1 MAWAQ
6 ETDFHVP
13 DSLMAKLKKNEDE
26 NAARAKVLCE
36 VLDYCNKQYNIKSC
50 YDYIIDLSEISD
62 KIGSLYYKAVS
73 DYYMGGYS
81 CEFEKYT
88 DAMMYFNRSLEAV
101 ETLKNSFD
109 KQELKAKLH
118 LAKSYCLMSL
128 HLYNDSYDQLQKG
141 LEITENNKDLLRIH
155 VGLLTNKSALIFNMG
170 KFDEAFAMM
179 KDAIAK
185 CKMTDAGPF
194 NLYSNISSY
203 YNQCGKFDEALLYCD
218 SAQLYFRKDNDIMKT
233 IIDRGGIYTNM
244 HKPHEAE
251 ECFLAVL
258 ESCSKLSNSNLIYS
272 NIGMSNI
279 KFQME
284 DYESSLEYV
293 DVALSLAHDNHFLK
307 YELSCLNN
315 KVGILRMMK
324 RYEEAFDVFDQ
335 FNMLNDSVNRISDIE
350 QIELNK
356 AQQEIRLMEDRLIVE
371 KEASKIRQRNIL
383 IISASLFVI
392 VIVILLSVYSEKKRK
407 EKYLSDE
414 LNLRNREITS
424 KSMSQI
430 QNNELLTEII
440 EKLERHESNPK
451 GSDNIRTIIKDLQKM
466 LNDGTKKD
474 FDYYFVQVHPEFY
487 EKLLA
492 DFPKLTQNE
501 LRLCAYIKANLNIK
515 DVANL
520 TNVSSESVKS
530 ARKRLRRQLGIVGDD
545 ISIVEF
551 LSKY

>member
-62 KIGSLYYKAVS
+62 KIGSIYYKAVS

-81 CEFEKYT
+81 CEFEKYA
-88 DAMMYFNRSLEAV
+88 DAMLYFNRSLEAV

-118 LAKSYCLMSL
+118 LAKGYSLML
-128 HLYNDSYDQLQKG
+128 LNMYNDSYDQLQKG
-141 LEITENNKDLLRIH
+141 LNITENNKDLLRIH
-155 VGLLTNKSALIFNMG
+155 VALLTNKSALIFNMG
-170 KFDEAFAMM
+170 KFDEAFSIM

-185 CKMTDAGPF
+185 CKMTDSSPS

-203 YNQCGKFDEALLYCD
+203 YDQYGLFDEALVYCD
-218 SAQLYFRKDNDIMKT
+218 SAQMFFRNVNDSIRNV
-233 IIDRGGIYTNM
+233 INRGGIYSKM
-244 HKPHEAE
+244 QKLDEAE
-251 ECFLAVL
+251 ECFLTVL
-258 ESCSKLSNSNLIYS
+258 ENGSKLSKSNLIYS
-272 NIGMSNI
+272 NWGVSII
-279 KFQME
+279 KLQMK
-284 DYESSLEYV
+284 DYKSALEYI

-307 YELSCLNN
+307 DELSCLNN
-315 KVGILRMMK
+315 KIEILRMMK
-324 RYEEAFDVFDQ
+324 QYEEAFDVLDQ
-335 FNMLNDSVNRISDIE
+335 FNVLNDSVNRISDVE

-356 AQQEIRLMEDRLIVE
+356 AQQEVRLMEDRLIGE
-371 KEASKIRQRNIL
+371 KEASKIRQRKIL

-392 VIVILLSVYSEKKRK
+392 VVVILLSVYSEKKRK
-407 EKYLSDE
+407 EKYLLEE
-414 LNLRNREITS
+414 LNLRNREMTS
-424 KSMSQI
+424 KSMGQI

-451 GSDNIRTIIKDLQKM
+451 GSDDIRTIIKDLQKM
-466 LNDGTKKD
+466 LDDGTKKD

-492 DFPKLTQNE
+492 DFPKLTPNE

-520 TNVSSESVKS
+520 TNVSAESVKS
-530 ARKRLRRQLGIVGDD
+530 ARKRLRKTLGIVGDD
-545 ISIVEF
+545 ISIIEF